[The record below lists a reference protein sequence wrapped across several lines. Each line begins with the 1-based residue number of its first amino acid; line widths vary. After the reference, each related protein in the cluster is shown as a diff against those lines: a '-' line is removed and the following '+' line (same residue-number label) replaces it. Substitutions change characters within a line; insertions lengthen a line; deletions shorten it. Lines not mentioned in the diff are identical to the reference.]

1 MASESLNAFVEAVQ
15 EVADLQQADPTPP
28 GGPPID
34 SMRTRVIGRA
44 CVVLLSSHFERY
56 IYSVNEE
63 ATGVLNL
70 NGIPGLSLPESLR
83 LLHSRISVDAML
95 ECGWERRGNR
105 LRNFVQDEAWLW
117 GAHPPKPLDHE
128 RLLVWMKPPTPKNL
142 VRYYRMWDIQD
153 IFKSVTRAVHTRT
166 DLRLKLEELV
176 RKRNNIAH
184 GDPSTEATRGDIES
198 YRDATLRFCERSD
211 RRLARALSRISAGPD
226 PW

>member
-15 EVADLQQADPTPP
+15 EVADLQQADPMPS
-28 GGPPID
+28 GGPPLD
-34 SMRTRVIGRA
+34 PMTTRVIGRA

-63 ATGVLNL
+63 ATDVLNL
-70 NGIPGLSLPESLR
+70 NGISGLFLPESLR
-83 LLHSRISVDAML
+83 LLHSRTSVDAML
-95 ECGWERRGNR
+95 ESGWERRGDQ

-117 GAHPPKPLDHE
+117 GAHPPRLLDHE
-128 RLLVWMKPPTPKNL
+128 RLLVWMKAPTPKNL
-142 VRYYRMWDIQD
+142 VRYYRMWNIQD

-184 GDPSTEATRGDIES
+184 GDPSTEATRGDIVS

-211 RRLARALSRISAGPD
+211 RRLAHALSRISTGPV